1 MARLLLAALP
11 ALLASAC
18 STLFLSAC
26 SALVLL
32 ACSARG
38 TVHPR
43 AAEELRRGYAHVAR
57 GDLERAEVAF
67 AHALAFR
74 PDLPE
79 GHNGLGVVARLREDL
94 DGARHHFERAVA
106 LAPDFAEGRANLGE
120 ALLAA
125 GRSGE
130 AEEELRRAL
139 AIDPDL
145 ADARQNLVRALIHR
159 GVDAGQAGV
168 PALVQARREC
178 LHLLESEPDRAAAH
192 HDLAFLAFRAGDWAA
207 AEAGYRRAAALE
219 PAYAPHQLGLCA
231 ALGRLGRCKEAAAAC
246 GRCLELA
253 PGMDACRKGRR
264 GAEGCGE

>member
-1 MARLLLAALP
+1 MARATSSPLPALLLAA
-11 ALLASAC
+11 C
-18 STLFLSAC
+18 STP
-26 SALVLL
+26 VLWG
-32 ACSARG
+32 CTGPG

-67 AHALAFR
+67 QHALAFR

-94 DGARHHFERAVA
+94 AGARRRFERAVA

-125 GRSGE
+125 GRSGDAE
-130 AEEELRRAL
+130 AELRRAL

-145 ADARQNLVRALIHR
+145 ADARQNLVRALIRR
-159 GVDAGQAGV
+159 GVDAGEAGV

-192 HDLAFLAFRAGDWAA
+192 HDLAFLDFRAGDWKA
-207 AEAGYRRAAALE
+207 AEAGYRRAAQLE
-219 PAYAPHQLGLCA
+219 PAAAPHQLGLCA
-231 ALGRLGRCKEAAAAC
+231 ALGRLGRCQEAAAAC

-253 PGMDACRKGRR
+253 PGLDACRKGRR
-264 GAEGCGE
+264 GAEGCEG